1 MMTDPRMA
9 RGSTSQEQAQRRRML
24 RAPRKHAGEGIEDTY
39 NIPGIILC
47 ALSFVALALA
57 LTAAGYGFGGWAIV
71 AGVVCAVCLIG
82 GVTWIALESRRT
94 QARDQW
100 EPHQRQG
107 H

>member
-1 MMTDPRMA
+1 MMTDPRTA
-9 RGSTSQEQAQRRRML
+9 RSSAPEQQSARRRTL

-39 NIPGIILC
+39 NIPGIVLC

-82 GVTWIALESRRT
+82 GVSWIALESRRT
-94 QARDQW
+94 QSRDNW
-100 EPHQRQG
+100 DPHERQG